1 MKRLSLIALLSV
13 AATSAVAQ
21 GGPAFRVAESG
32 RSYGSLQQAVDAIG
46 AGQGTIIIAPGI
58 YQECAIQAAGVIA
71 YKAAVP
77 GQTVFDRQICEN
89 KAAIVFRGQA
99 ASVDGIVFQ
108 NMYSSDKNGSGLRLE
123 LGDLVVTR
131 SIFRDSEQ
139 GILTSNEAP
148 LTLSV
153 DQSTFSGL
161 GICVNDCAH
170 SIYAGHIARLT
181 VTNSRFERGTGGHYL
196 KFRGKRAV
204 IRNNAF
210 DDSRGNATN
219 YLIDLANGATGDIT
233 DNIFVQGANKENGS
247 AMITVAPEGKSQ
259 TSAGLSISDNDAKIA
274 PGARETAFVANWSG
288 EQINLGA
295 NRLGSGLK
303 PYEKR

>member
-1 MKRLSLIALLSV
+1 MKRLSIIALLSL
-13 AATSAVAQ
+13 AATSALAQ
-21 GGPAFRVAESG
+21 SGPAFRVAESG
-32 RSYGSLQQAVDAIG
+32 RSYASLQQAVDAIG
-46 AGQGTIIIAPGI
+46 SGQGTIIIAPGI
-58 YQECAIQAAGVIA
+58 YQECAIQAAGSIA

-77 GQTVFDRQICEN
+77 GQTVFDRQVCEN
-89 KAAIVFRGQA
+89 KAAMVFRGQS

-161 GICVNDCAH
+161 GLCANDCAH

-196 KFRGKRAV
+196 KFRGKRAM

-210 DDSRGNATN
+210 DDSRGTATN
-219 YLIDLANGATGDIT
+219 YLIDLPNGATGDIT
-233 DNIFVQGANKENGS
+233 DNIFVQGPNKENGS
-247 AMITVAPEGKSQ
+247 ALITVAPEGKSQ

-274 PGARETAFVANWSG
+274 PGARDTVFVANWSG
-288 EQINLGA
+288 EQVNLGA

-303 PYEKR
+303 PYENR

>member
-1 MKRLSLIALLSV
+1 MKRLSIIALFSL
-13 AATSAVAQ
+13 AATSALAQ

-32 RSYGSLQQAVDAIG
+32 RSFGSLQEAVDAIG
-46 AGQGTIIIAPGI
+46 TGQGTIIVSPGI
-58 YQECAIQAAGVIA
+58 YQDCAIQTAGVIA
-71 YKAAVP
+71 YKAAIA
-77 GQTVFDRQICEN
+77 GQTIFDRRVCEN
-89 KAAIVFRGQA
+89 KAALVLRGQS
-99 ASVDGIVFQ
+99 ASVDGIIFQ
-108 NMYSSDKNGSGLRLE
+108 NMFSTDRNGSGLRLE
-123 LGDLVVTR
+123 RGDLVVTR

-139 GILTSNEAP
+139 GILTANEEL

-170 SIYAGHIARLT
+170 SIYAGHITSLS

-196 KFRGKRAV
+196 KFRGKRAT

-210 DDSRGNATN
+210 DDSRGKATN
-219 YLIDLANGATGDIT
+219 YLIDLSNGAIGDISG
-233 DNIFVQGANKENGS
+233 NFFVQGANKENAS
-247 AMITVAPEGKSQ
+247 ALVTVAPEGKSQ

-274 PGARETAFVANWSG
+274 PNARETVFVANWSG
-288 EQINLGA
+288 EQVNMGA

-303 PYEKR
+303 PYENR

>member
-1 MKRLSLIALLSV
+1 MKRLSIIALLSL
-13 AATSAVAQ
+13 AATSALAQ
-21 GGPAFRVAESG
+21 SGPAFRVAESG

-46 AGQGTIIIAPGI
+46 SGQGTIIIAPGI
-58 YQECAIQAAGVIA
+58 YQECAIQAAGSIA

-77 GQTVFDRQICEN
+77 GQTVFDRQVCEN
-89 KAAIVFRGQA
+89 KAAMVFRGQS

-108 NMYSSDKNGSGLRLE
+108 NMHSSDQNGSGLRLE

-161 GICVNDCAH
+161 GLCANDCAH

-181 VTNSRFERGTGGHYL
+181 VTNCRFERGTGGHYV
-196 KFRGKRAV
+196 KFRGKRAM

-210 DDSRGNATN
+210 DDSRGTATN
-219 YLIDLANGATGDIT
+219 YLIDLPNGATGDIT
-233 DNIFVQGANKENGS
+233 DNIFVQGPNKENGS
-247 AMITVAPEGKSQ
+247 ALITVAPEGKSQ

-274 PGARETAFVANWSG
+274 PGARDTVFVANWSG
-288 EQINLGA
+288 EQVNLGA

-303 PYEKR
+303 PYENR